1 MRSREAWI
9 LALAL
14 VACVGLVGVAHAAPK
29 IELHGGIA
37 GDACAAVRA
46 EGDTKEIRLTVAVD
60 KDGRVVGFE
69 TPVRITDATVAAI
82 NATLR
87 ACKWSASKSERGVP
101 VRVWVPSSW
110 LF

>member
-1 MRSREAWI
+1 MRNPMMM
-9 LALAL
+9 LALL
-14 VACVGLVGVAHAAPK
+14 VLSCAAHAAPK
-29 IELHGGIA
+29 IELQGGIA

-46 EGDTKEIRLTVAVD
+46 EGDTKEIKLTVAVD

-69 TPVRITDATVAAI
+69 TPVRITDATVTAI

-87 ACKWSASKSERGVP
+87 ACKWAASKGERSVP